1 MNYEYRYLMEYLP
14 KRYSATM
21 KQENDREVI
30 YDFKNGYCSLS
41 LMNTIVECI
50 KEIKN
55 ETGGNNWR
63 VCFIPASTKSKT
75 QARYK
80 KLAEA
85 IQAAGY
91 EVAINAIYNEHDH
104 EAGHLTGKTG
114 NPIEGFG
121 FNASD
126 IAGKKLIVIDDII
139 TRGRTFQMV
148 AEKLETMGA
157 ASVTGLFLAKTF
169 NPDYH
174 PYYDPTDDYDSED
187 YYDPS
192 DYYEE
197 EETYDNYNGSYA
209 QDVEGWSDQDIDDV
223 FDGDP
228 DAYWNID

>member
-63 VCFIPASTKSKT
+63 VCFIPASTHHKT
-75 QARYK
+75 ACRYQ

-174 PYYDPTDDYDSED
+174 PYYDPTDDYEPED